1 MIQSFTTLGGAK
13 ATIDSVVISSADD
26 DCFAMALGGYW
37 FSSHNLVLR

>member
-26 DCFAMALGGYW
+26 YCFAMALGGYW